1 MAGAAAARGGGA
13 PGRRRRAAAP
23 GGGGGGASG
32 ASSAGVVTLPAAVSA
47 RCAPERARATRARL
61 TVLLELPERAAGC
74 RGCRAMLEPLAR
86 LAAADVA
93 LRAFSKWWLDGAE
106 PVYHGWPSMRT

>member
-1 MAGAAAARGGGA
+1 MAGAAPAAIDPGSIAGGGGRA

-74 RGCRAMLEPLAR
+74 RGCRAMLEPLA
-86 LAAADVA
+86 AADVA
-93 LRAFSKWWLDGAE
+93 LRGL
-106 PVYHGWPSMRT
+106 